1 MVHAMHLGYKESKQ
15 ERFDYV
21 IVGIAKNHPLY
32 STRTYGSY
40 LLKLPKCSLPQAG
53 LAPKKLG
60 GKSVCFE
67 TLILQ
72 DFIIAS
78 YSKNALMLLLTEDRP
93 FK

>member
-32 STRTYGSY
+32 ST
-40 LLKLPKCSLPQAG
+40 LKLPKCSLPQAG

-78 YSKNALMLLLTEDRP
+78 YNKNALMLLLTEDRP